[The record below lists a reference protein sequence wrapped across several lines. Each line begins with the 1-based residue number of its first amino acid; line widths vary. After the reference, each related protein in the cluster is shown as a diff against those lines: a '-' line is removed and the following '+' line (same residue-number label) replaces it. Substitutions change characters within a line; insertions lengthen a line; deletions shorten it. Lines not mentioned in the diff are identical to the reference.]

1 MSEWDFD
8 NLNSMCDRTAEFE
21 GIVQAIAPSA
31 APARNDQPAFGQ
43 ISNTTP
49 LSDFSK
55 AVFAISRD
63 FEKPRRRIEKI
74 TKLVEQRAL
83 YYNAPGN
90 EINTVAN
97 GFSRE
102 VTELEQQLN
111 LIKSWLQRNTTRSS
125 QRRQH
130 GEQVVEE
137 YDFRVKFM
145 KKCMENAIKKRSDVV
160 KAKVERQ
167 TRFGVGKSQRKRSL
181 ELGSPLFNFA
191 EAVDSSQRDANK
203 AVPAHGGEP
212 TLKPAT
218 GDSRISTNPQ
228 SSSLPVMSSAEGFTG
243 SSVMRRRPR
252 AGRIYRSLFY
262 VKLH

>member
-83 YYNAPGN
+83 YYNAHQILAP
-90 EINTVAN
+90 EKYHSIVAKEAAW
-97 GFSRE
+97 GASGRRVRLSCQIHEKVHGKCDKETIRCCESESR
-102 VTELEQQLN
+102 TSDPFRSRK
-111 LIKSWLQRNTTRSS
+111 ITTK
-125 QRRQH
+125 
-130 GEQVVEE
+130 E
-137 YDFRVKFM
+137 
-145 KKCMENAIKKRSDVV
+145 
-160 KAKVERQ
+160 
-167 TRFGVGKSQRKRSL
+167 
-181 ELGSPLFNFA
+181 ELGIGITAFQLCGSCGF
-191 EAVDSSQRDANK
+191 
-203 AVPAHGGEP
+203 VPKGC
-212 TLKPAT
+212 K
-218 GDSRISTNPQ
+218 
-228 SSSLPVMSSAEGFTG
+228 
-243 SSVMRRRPR
+243 
-252 AGRIYRSLFY
+252 
-262 VKLH
+262 